1 MILLSALMLS
11 VTAPRVFA
19 SNKTITKMHEK
30 CQILLLFFLLP
41 VVFSLQKV
49 PNENEYP
56 SPRIIILGST
66 GVGKSSLA
74 NVLIGRDKNFKDPDG
89 KGCFNVGAGIDP
101 VTTSTCAKEGKYLGN
116 GEATEILLF
125 IKSSDCLLTVH

>member
-1 MILLSALMLS
+1 
-11 VTAPRVFA
+11 
-19 SNKTITKMHEK
+19 MHEK
-30 CQILLLFFLLP
+30 CQILFLTLLLP
-41 VVFSLQKV
+41 VVFSLKKV
-49 PNENEYP
+49 SNENEYP

-116 GEATEILLF
+116 GEFTEILM
-125 IKSSDCLLTVH
+125 ITKSTDRPLTVH